1 MTAFWAWDPE
11 PASVIPPVPAIAIQE
26 SERRTSHSTS
36 GAVLAF
42 DFGARRVGV
51 AVGELALAIAHPL
64 ETIHAQTE
72 QARLEQ
78 IARLIREWSPVL
90 LVVGL
95 PAHMDSTEHELTVR
109 CRRFAQQLEKRFGIG
124 TRLVDERLTSHAA
137 SQSLAEAG
145 VRGRRQKEMRDQ
157 VAAQHILETFFSE
170 RDDAA

>member
-1 MTAFWAWDPE
+1 M
-11 PASVIPPVPAIAIQE
+11 ILPVAAIAAQR
-26 SERRTSHSTS
+26 SERGTSQATG

-64 ETIHAQTE
+64 ETIQAPTE
-72 QARLEQ
+72 QARLDQ

-95 PAHMDSTEHELTVR
+95 PSHMDGTEHELTVR
-109 CRRFAQQLEKRFGIG
+109 CRRFAAQLEQRFGIE
-124 TRLVDERLTSHAA
+124 TRMVDERLTSHAA
-137 SQSLAEAG
+137 SQSLADAG
-145 VRGRRQKEMRDQ
+145 VRGRRQKDMRDQ

-170 RDDAA
+170 R